1 MENTVLPSEE
11 VTKNLEQLSI
21 HNIKQ
26 VNDNPDLNL
35 QRLWS
40 CCDRSFAFYDAI
52 VEQGVNEEV
61 MLAAQKL
68 TTSALDRIGILKEV
82 LKEE

>member
-1 MENTVLPSEE
+1 MSQEGIDE
-11 VTKNLEQLSI
+11 
-21 HNIKQ
+21 
-26 VNDNPDLNL
+26 NPDLNL

-52 VEQGVNEEV
+52 VEHGVNEEV